1 MERDFWNGIRPLGHV
16 ALLVS
21 PKDFWMIDYLDARY
35 GGIEMFVGDKS
46 VGWAKTP
53 TAIACIMKRC
63 GVADTVYGS
72 SSMDFA
78 AEYGFETNDGASLL
92 LKRALE
98 LIWMFDEYGN
108 YIPNDEEAIEF
119 EEFDMEDE

>member
-1 MERDFWNGIRPLGHV
+1 
-16 ALLVS
+16 
-21 PKDFWMIDYLDARY
+21 
-35 GGIEMFVGDKS
+35 
-46 VGWAKTP
+46 
-53 TAIACIMKRC
+53 
-63 GVADTVYGS
+63 
-72 SSMDFA
+72 MDFA

-108 YIPNDEEAIEF
+108 YIPNDEEAVEF